1 MRKNHSNW
9 REDLR
14 EVVDIE
20 SSKPETEAK
29 SEVRVGDKKVDNKI
43 TINPVMKEAFG
54 EIGAL
59 VIEVTELEEEECD
72 DKEKKKRDIENLQND
87 KDTKEGRKPGK
98 LKEDLGMLQQ
108 QRAKREVQTAK
119 IDMKIARERT
129 KTAKDAK
136 TSVQDQEAQQVKEV
150 LDMKKADMGEV
161 ITDFRKTD
169 APQFKGKSDKK
180 IQKMAIAAKLN
191 AEETEDGLRDRR
203 MERGGVD
210 GNKKQ
215 QMAIAAKLESE
226 KGPQNEEMSVKDQ
239 MKVSAEYWKK
249 NPRKPYK
256 PGDGYARNVRDAARN
271 AARQPKD
278 TRTDSQRMADATG
291 PRKGSNYRGD

>member
-1 MRKNHSNW
+1 VSSLKSMRKNHSNW

-20 SSKPETEAK
+20 SSEPETEEK
-29 SEVRVGDKKVDNKI
+29 SEVKIGDKKVTNKI

-59 VIEVTELEEEECD
+59 VMEVTELEEGDCGD

-136 TSVQDQEAQQVKEV
+136 IQYKIKRHNRS
-150 LDMKKADMGEV
+150 KKFL
-161 ITDFRKTD
+161 T
-169 APQFKGKSDKK
+169 
-180 IQKMAIAAKLN
+180 
-191 AEETEDGLRDRR
+191 
-203 MERGGVD
+203 
-210 GNKKQ
+210 
-215 QMAIAAKLESE
+215 
-226 KGPQNEEMSVKDQ
+226 
-239 MKVSAEYWKK
+239 
-249 NPRKPYK
+249 
-256 PGDGYARNVRDAARN
+256 
-271 AARQPKD
+271 
-278 TRTDSQRMADATG
+278 
-291 PRKGSNYRGD
+291 